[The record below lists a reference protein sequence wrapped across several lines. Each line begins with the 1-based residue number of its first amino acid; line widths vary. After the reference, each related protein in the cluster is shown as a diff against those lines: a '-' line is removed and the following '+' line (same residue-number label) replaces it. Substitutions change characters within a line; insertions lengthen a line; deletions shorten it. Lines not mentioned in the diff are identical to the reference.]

1 MSQVCLYQKKKH
13 STASKEHNKISTKAS
28 NLTIKFKVSLQ
39 SLENRSYIVLYIAK
53 ASKTCLF
60 FNYSTNSVFAAKISV
75 SLLGE
80 RFWL

>member
-13 STASKEHNKISTKAS
+13 STASKEHHKISTKAS

-53 ASKTCLF
+53 AS
-60 FNYSTNSVFAAKISV
+60 
-75 SLLGE
+75 
-80 RFWL
+80 